1 MICCCGSF
9 GDHEKY
15 SVDIFSVRFTGQ
27 PCVLVWFNIFVEN
40 FYKWQSHGWC
50 WCMTIDNV
58 QLKREIIGQ
67 SRLRTQICRGVSPE
81 NSRNKIK
88 AIKTNIWTL
97 FCPINTPKLSCFDL
111 IKIFTRYLWF
121 SEILSILAWAD
132 LTFFIRHGIDSR
144 KKTVDWM
151 EEEEAGGKYN
161 HQSRL
166 LRIHNPA
173 SSCSHPPPTLPLG
186 VLDRD
191 VDLQNCGATTIII
204 IIICWRYVY
213 HEWFTSLLTDDLG
226 LNNQLWEGSW
236 VPLRDLHIYSTYL
249 HNTSIDSIYSFKQK
263 TVKLSWFVSKSNAP
277 TFSSS
282 SE

>member
-27 PCVLVWFNIFVEN
+27 PYVLVWFNIFVEN

-67 SRLRTQICRGVSPE
+67 SRLCTQICRGVSPE

-132 LTFFIRHGIDSR
+132 LTFFIRRGIAEKR
-144 KKTVDWM
+144 
-151 EEEEAGGKYN
+151 
-161 HQSRL
+161 RL
-166 LRIHNPA
+166 TEWRRRRLVVNITT
-173 SSCSHPPPTLPLG
+173 SQGCSESTIRHLP
-186 VLDRD
+186 
-191 VDLQNCGATTIII
+191 
-204 IIICWRYVY
+204 
-213 HEWFTSLLTDDLG
+213 
-226 LNNQLWEGSW
+226 
-236 VPLRDLHIYSTYL
+236 
-249 HNTSIDSIYSFKQK
+249 
-263 TVKLSWFVSKSNAP
+263 AP
-277 TFSSS
+277 THHPLSPLVSWTGM
-282 SE
+282 